1 MNSNII
7 FLIIDSFRS
16 DKFFGVKK
24 TSITPNIDY
33 LIKNGTYFSEAIT
46 SSDATILSWSS
57 IYTGRFPFKTG
68 IRSSRF
74 NKLDKDIPTIFD
86 YLTKNNYAFYSFTP
100 TFSETIGLFPNFKNE
115 NNIYDFTETLDS
127 GLGDKILS
135 LLSSKKMQSPWFLNI
150 HLLDLHY
157 PLLVPSGF
165 DDEQFGF
172 SKYERI
178 ISSIDDWIGKFI
190 KKIDFENTILVVTSD
205 HGTNIRKL
213 KKNKQIFDFEDDGIS
228 EIRKKRLTNKIPTVF
243 KPIKDK
249 IFFSIESRKKIQKST
264 KISNYELTPYEKRSL
279 LSGHYSIDHD
289 LFDEKLRVP
298 LLFYGKNIDKDKIFS
313 KQVRLVDILPTI
325 CYLTDISFDYNNAD
339 GKNLLPLKNEEIFQ
353 ESPAYIES
361 NPLIDKKSNDVIGI
375 RTSKF
380 KYFRDSES
388 QNERIHLFD
397 LSNDY
402 YEEHNIASTNKTKV
416 LEMEKILQDFLNNF
430 NKAKPKNDDLTSDEI
445 ENELRKM
452 GYV

>member
-1 MNSNII
+1 M
-7 FLIIDSFRS
+7 
-16 DKFFGVKK
+16 
-24 TSITPNIDY
+24 
-33 LIKNGTYFSEAIT
+33 
-46 SSDATILSWSS
+46 
-57 IYTGRFPFKTG
+57 
-68 IRSSRF
+68 
-74 NKLDKDIPTIFD
+74 
-86 YLTKNNYAFYSFTP
+86 
-100 TFSETIGLFPNFKNE
+100 
-115 NNIYDFTETLDS
+115 
-127 GLGDKILS
+127 
-135 LLSSKKMQSPWFLNI
+135 
-150 HLLDLHY
+150 
-157 PLLVPSGF
+157 
-165 DDEQFGF
+165 
-172 SKYERI
+172 
-178 ISSIDDWIGKFI
+178 
-190 KKIDFENTILVVTSD
+190 
-205 HGTNIRKL
+205 
-213 KKNKQIFDFEDDGIS
+213 
-228 EIRKKRLTNKIPTVF
+228 F

-416 LEMEKILQDFLNNF
+416 LEMEKILQESLY
-430 NKAKPKNDDLTSDEI
+430 S
-445 ENELRKM
+445 
-452 GYV
+452 V